1 MPSSPLPTDVVELQR
16 LLLQSMARVEHLETA
31 KARSEAHN
39 AELST
44 ALVDLETAKA
54 WSEAKLHAQLE
65 DVHKRMDALIRRLF
79 GRKTERIAV
88 NQIQLFGEN
97 GAAAAEQA
105 LRDETPEA
113 DAPSS
118 TSTKPRPR
126 RKKKRG
132 GGRRALPDHL
142 ERIEVSSK
150 ETGPTECGGCGAALK
165 VIGTDRSERL
175 DYLPAKVRVLVTVRE
190 KRACACC
197 PDRGVVTQP
206 APAWALDKALCGDS
220 LLAKVLTDKF
230 ADHIPLNR
238 QAKRFEREAGVHL
251 AVSTMCGWVRRSA
264 DLLAHVV
271 DAIADELKSGRFIQ
285 SDATGLPI
293 LHGAKNKPTRG
304 HFWSYTDGTQ
314 VVMKAT
320 LNGKQS
326 HPADF
331 LDGFEGTLLTD
342 GASAYNAAAGAES
355 VVRAGCWAH
364 ARRKFFEARQQDPV
378 RAGRALATIRDVFLV
393 ERTVQGLSPEDRAR
407 VRRERLEDK
416 LKRLRVELLQW
427 STTTRPSSPMGKAIT
442 YALNQWDTL
451 VVFLSD
457 GTAPPHNNTSERL
470 LRKPV
475 IGRKNWLF
483 AGSEGGAHAAAVHFS
498 IVLSCELAGV
508 DPLAYLRDVLGLLPD
523 AKPSEVRA
531 LTPLR
536 WAERFG
542 PKAENAGTVG

>member
-1 MPSSPLPTDVVELQR
+1 MVG
-16 LLLQSMARVEHLETA
+16 LESA
-31 KARSEAHN
+31 NS
-39 AELST
+39 ELST

-54 WSEAKLHAQLE
+54 RSDAHNSELSTALVDLETAKARSEAKLQAQLD
-65 DVHKRMDALIRRLF
+65 DVRKRMDALIRRLF

-88 NQIQLFGEN
+88 NQMLLFGEQSV
-97 GAAAAEQA
+97 AAVEQT
-105 LRDETPEA
+105 LCDQTP
-113 DAPSS
+113 
-118 TSTKPRPR
+118 KPKPNRVRPR

-142 ERIEVSSK
+142 ERIEVTSK
-150 ETGPTECGGCGAALK
+150 ETGPTECGGCGAPMK
-165 VIGTDRSERL
+165 VIGADRSERL

-238 QAKRFEREAGVHL
+238 QSKRFEREAGVHL

-271 DAIADELKSGRFIQ
+271 DAMAAELKSGRFIQ

-293 LHGAKNKPTRG
+293 LHGSKNKPTRG

-320 LNGKQS
+320 LDGKQV

-331 LDGFEGTLLTD
+331 LKGFEGTLLTD
-342 GASAYNAAAGAES
+342 GAGAYNSATRADS

-378 RAGRALATIRDVFLV
+378 RAGLALATIRDVFLV
-393 ERTVQGLSPEDRAR
+393 ERTVKALSPEDRAR
-407 VRRERLEDK
+407 ARREHLEDK
-416 LKRLRVELLQW
+416 LSKLRAKLQQW

-442 YALNQWDTL
+442 YALNQWSTL
-451 VVFLSD
+451 VVFLAD
-457 GTAPPHNNTSERL
+457 GAAPPHNNTSERL

-523 AKPSEVRA
+523 AKPSAVRE

-542 PKAENAGTVG
+542 PKTGSDGAAG

>member
-1 MPSSPLPTDVVELQR
+1 MDDKSEPEPS
-16 LLLQSMARVEHLETA
+16 
-31 KARSEAHN
+31 
-39 AELST
+39 
-44 ALVDLETAKA
+44 
-54 WSEAKLHAQLE
+54 
-65 DVHKRMDALIRRLF
+65 
-79 GRKTERIAV
+79 
-88 NQIQLFGEN
+88 
-97 GAAAAEQA
+97 
-105 LRDETPEA
+105 
-113 DAPSS
+113 
-118 TSTKPRPR
+118 KPRTR

-150 ETGPTECGGCGAALK
+150 ETGPTECGGCGATMK
-165 VIGTDRSERL
+165 VIGADRSERL
-175 DYLPAKVRVLVTVRE
+175 DYIPAKVRVLVTVRE

-197 PDRGVVTQP
+197 PERGIVTQP
-206 APAWALDKALCGDS
+206 APRWALDKALCGDS

-238 QAKRFEREAGVHL
+238 QAKRFEREAGVDL
-251 AVSTMCGWVRRSA
+251 AVSTLCGWVRSSA
-264 DLLAHVV
+264 DLLSHVV
-271 DAIADELKSGRFIQ
+271 DAMANELRSGRFIQ

-293 LHGAKNKPTRG
+293 LHGTKNKPTRG

-331 LDGFEGTLLTD
+331 LEGFEGTLLTD
-342 GASAYNAAAGAES
+342 GAGAYNAAASAES

-378 RAGRALATIRDVFLV
+378 RAGRALAAIRDVFLV
-393 ERTVQGLSPEDRAR
+393 ERTVQDLSPEDRSR
-407 VRRERLEDK
+407 VRRERLGQK
-416 LKRLRVELLQW
+416 LKRLRSELQQW

-523 AKPSEVRA
+523 AKPSDVRA

-542 PKAENAGTVG
+542 PKAENGGAVG